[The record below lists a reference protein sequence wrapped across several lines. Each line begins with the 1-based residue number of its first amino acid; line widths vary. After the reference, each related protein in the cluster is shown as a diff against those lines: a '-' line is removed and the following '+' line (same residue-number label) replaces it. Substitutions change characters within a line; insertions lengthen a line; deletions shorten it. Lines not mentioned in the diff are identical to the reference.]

1 MKQARTKKIVADGP
15 DKALRDKGK
24 KWLGKVDAAGKAE
37 KVWLDDAKKACAAY
51 TGESS
56 TSEEAGKS
64 GGENSYDFNILFA
77 NVETIVPAVIN
88 SSPVPDIRRRFGDVD
103 PVARFVSE
111 LLERAIRVQVDDS
124 HLQVELEAAAQDAFL
139 AGRGVVRVRF
149 HSDIV
154 GGEPTKEEIE
164 EAAEDVSMDGN
175 KGRSEGYLE
184 GIHGGDRQD
193 GDEPEISDAEAG
205 IGHNGGPA
213 LERLENEHITFEAVS
228 WLDYRHGPAKRWND
242 RPWEAFR
249 FCIPREDQDRS
260 FDGETIKSQLDAHD
274 IDKRNKCDEE
284 LTGWEIWDKDHREV
298 IFIDDDG
305 VVLKIVDDP
314 LGLSGFFC
322 AATPIQPIEIN
333 GRLMPVNPFSI
344 YRKLA
349 DDLEDAVRRKNV
361 LIRAMKAR
369 GWYGT
374 TDASIEAIINLD
386 DNEFAPIPDAE
397 IWAQNGGLEKAI
409 VFWPFEKF
417 IVAIQQL
424 DSAITTYKQWIYE
437 ITGISDIVRGASM
450 ASETATAQNIKSQ
463 WGSLRIQKM
472 QRMMERCARDLFV
485 MMAEIIPSKFS
496 KPTLAA
502 MTEMDVMPSP
512 NDTPE
517 QTQFKS
523 AVAELMS
530 RKLAMYYRIDVESD
544 STIRADLTRQKSEV
558 SQFLQG
564 AGTYFAS
571 VAPLVQQGALPAD
584 AAVEIFAAT
593 ARMFNLGRTVED
605 TLEQMV
611 TTAKQKAIQQ
621 QQPQEGAQQPSPEQ
635 QAAMAKQAKDAQ
647 AQELEAAG
655 KQQELGQKQQQFQ
668 FDMQRQSAELELKM
682 TAAAQDAQ
690 YKGQKAQEEAIIRA
704 LEIELKQLE
713 VQAATLDVELQQADL
728 ARKMAEAVI
737 TVPSPIDAAFVS
749 QEMEN
754 Q

>member
-1 MKQARTKKIVADGP
+1 MRQSRKKAIAADGT

-24 KWLGKVDAAGKAE
+24 KWLDRVEAAGKAE
-37 KVWLDDAKKACAAY
+37 KVWLDDAKKASDAY
-51 TGESS
+51 TGEGT
-56 TSEEAGKS
+56 TSDEAGRS
-64 GGENSYDFNILFA
+64 GSENRYDFNILFA

-88 SSPVPDIRRRFGDVD
+88 SSPVPDIRRRFGDAD

-111 LLERAIRVQVDDS
+111 LLERAIRVQIDDS
-124 HLQVELEAAAQDAFL
+124 RLQVELEAAAQDAFL
-139 AGRGVVRVRF
+139 AGRGVVRIRF

-154 GGEPTKEEIE
+154 GGEPTKEDIA
-164 EAAEDVSMDGN
+164 EAAEDDDAVGSNQEEPDEYADDIEGTGLEADDQLAVSG
-175 KGRSEGYLE
+175 
-184 GIHGGDRQD
+184 
-193 GDEPEISDAEAG
+193 AAAG
-205 IGHNGGPA
+205 IGHNGGPTI
-213 LERLENEHITFEAVS
+213 ERLENERITFEAVS
-228 WLDYRHGPAKRWND
+228 WLDYRHGPAKRWNE

-249 FCIPREDQDRS
+249 FCIPREDECKS
-260 FDGETIKSQLDAHD
+260 FDDTLIKSQMTGAD
-274 IDKRNKCDEE
+274 IDKRNKAEGE
-284 LTGWEIWDKDHREV
+284 LTGWEIWDKDERQV
-298 IFIDDDG
+298 IFIDDSG
-305 VVLKIVDDP
+305 VVLKIIDDP

-322 AATPIQPIEIN
+322 TPTPIQPIEIN

-349 DDLEDAVRRKNV
+349 DDLEDAVRRKNT

-374 TDASIEAIINLD
+374 SDASMEAIINLG

-397 IWAQNGGLEKAI
+397 IWAANGGLEKAI

-417 IVAIQQL
+417 IAAIQQL
-424 DSAITTYKQWIYE
+424 DAAIVTYKQWIYE

-485 MMAEIIPSKFS
+485 MMAEIIPAKFS
-496 KPTLAA
+496 RPTLEA
-502 MTEMDVMPSP
+502 MTEMDFTPKP
-512 NDTPE
+512 TDTPE
-517 QTQFKS
+517 QIAQKVGVVTLLKQ
-523 AVAELMS
+523 
-530 RKLAMYYRIDVESD
+530 KLAMYYRIDVESD
-544 STIRADLTRQKSEV
+544 STIRADLTRQKAEV

-564 AGTYFAS
+564 AGAYFAS

-611 TTAKQKAIQQ
+611 TTAKQKATQA
-621 QQPQEGAQQPSPEQ
+621 QQPQDGAQQPTPEQ
-635 QAAMAKQAKDAQ
+635 QAAMAQQQRETQAAEID
-647 AQELEAAG
+647 AAG

-668 FDMQRQSAELELKM
+668 FDMQRQATELQMKM
-682 TAAAQDAQ
+682 QAAAQEAQ
-690 YKGQKAQEEAIIRA
+690 ARGVKAQEEAVIRA

-713 VQAATLDVELQQADL
+713 VQSATLSVELKQADL
-728 ARKMAEAVI
+728 AKKMAESAVVTPSI
-737 TVPSPIDAAFVS
+737 TEPMMPEGIV
-749 QEMEN
+749 
-754 Q
+754 